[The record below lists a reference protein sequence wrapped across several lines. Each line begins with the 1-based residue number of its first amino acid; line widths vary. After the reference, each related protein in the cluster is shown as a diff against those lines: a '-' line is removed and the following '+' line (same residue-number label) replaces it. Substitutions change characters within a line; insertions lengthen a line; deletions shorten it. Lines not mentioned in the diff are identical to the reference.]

1 VETTKPLTLRG
12 VALTAVAMLAFA
24 GNSLLCRLAL
34 GRGEIDPASFTTIR
48 IASGAL
54 MLLAIVLARHRR
66 GVTRSH
72 SGGGWRAAVMLLGYA
87 ALFSFAY
94 RSLGAGTGA
103 LILFGA
109 VQLTMFGA
117 ALRSG
122 ERFPLFAW
130 GGLALAIGG
139 LVWLVLP
146 GVTAPDPK
154 GAALMAAAGV
164 CWGFYSLA
172 GRGGT
177 DPLGAT
183 TRNFLYA
190 LPAALIVSLIGLRDI
205 GISANGALLAVAS
218 GAITSGCGY
227 VIWYAALRNLSATQA
242 AIVQLTVPII
252 AAFGGVMF
260 LGEGLSTRLLLAS
273 VLTLGGVAIVLML
286 RGRKPA

>member
-1 VETTKPLTLRG
+1 MTSRAA
-12 VALTAVAMLAFA
+12 ALTVVAVLAFA

-34 GRGEIDPASFTTIR
+34 GRGEIDPASFTTLR

-54 MLLAIVLARHRR
+54 VLLLFVLLRHRR
-66 GVTRSH
+66 GVNRPH

-109 VQLTMFGA
+109 VQLTMFIA
-117 ALRSG
+117 ALRAG
-122 ERFPLFAW
+122 ERFPVLAW

-139 LVWLVLP
+139 LAWLVAP
-146 GVTAPDPK
+146 GVTAPDPR
-154 GAALMAAAGV
+154 GAVFMALAGV

-172 GRGGT
+172 GRGGA

-183 TRNFLYA
+183 ARNFFYA
-190 LPAALIVSLIGLRDI
+190 LPAALIVSAIAMREI
-205 GISANGALLAVAS
+205 EVSATGAMLAVAS

-227 VIWYAALRNLSATQA
+227 VVWYAALRSLTATQA

-252 AAFGGVMF
+252 AAFGGVLF
-260 LGEGLSTRLLLAS
+260 LSEAPTLRLLLAS
-273 VLTLGGVAIVLML
+273 ALTLGGVAVVLGM
-286 RGRKPA
+286 RWKTQA